1 MVKFTRFFLIACGF
15 LLAHTFAQAQVNAV
29 EFGKKVVAKSILAGG
44 NSGNP
49 KSKHF
54 NDQAE
59 MFTKGEFKDVLF
71 YKEDVVKNAE
81 RRYQPGN

>member
-1 MVKFTRFFLIACGF
+1 
-15 LLAHTFAQAQVNAV
+15 
-29 EFGKKVVAKSILAGG
+29 LAGG
-44 NSGNP
+44 NSGDP

-59 MFTKGEFKDVLF
+59 MYAKGQFKDVLF

-81 RRYQPGN
+81 RSYQPGN